1 MKGFASSRQL
11 KDGKQ
16 MENIKFEKIKQTRNT
31 TRSVAVIMMMLN
43 K

>member
-16 MENIKFEKIKQTRNT
+16 MGKYQIRKDKAN
-31 TRSVAVIMMMLN
+31 
-43 K
+43 